1 MSERMR
7 EFHRKSSVRRVGGG
21 LSRGADTN
29 PGVVRRGRAVVRA
42 VPLES
47 ESVSGMRSAKVR
59 RYAVLSVAL
68 FVVAM
73 AIRFIFLAPL
83 PRP

>member
-1 MSERMR
+1 MSDRVR
-7 EFHRKSSVRRVGGG
+7 ELHRNPSVRRVGGG
-21 LSRGADTN
+21 LPPGADTN
-29 PGVVRRGRAVVRA
+29 HGVVRRGRAVVRA

-59 RYAVLSVAL
+59 RYAVLIVAL

-73 AIRFIFLAPL
+73 AIRFIFAPL
-83 PRP
+83 PHL